1 MRMDLLIQRQK
12 ATAVQRQKVTGE
24 SVDRSESNKGREVKM
39 GQGQGA
45 DILTKIF
52 DRIALTSRLIS

>member
-52 DRIALTSRLIS
+52 DRIALASRLIS

>member
-1 MRMDLLIQRQK
+1 MIQRKK
-12 ATAVQRQKVTGE
+12 ATAVQRQKVIGE
-24 SVDRSESNKGREVKM
+24 SVDLSESNKGRKVKM

-52 DRIALTSRLIS
+52 DKIALASRLIN

>member
-1 MRMDLLIQRQK
+1 MDPLIQRKK
-12 ATAVQRQKVTGE
+12 ATAVQRQKVIGE
-24 SVDRSESNKGREVKM
+24 SVDLSESNKGRKVKM

-52 DRIALTSRLIS
+52 DKIALASRLIN

>member
-1 MRMDLLIQRQK
+1 MDPLVQRQK

-24 SVDRSESNKGREVKM
+24 SVDQSESNKGRKIKM
-39 GQGQGA
+39 GQGQGG

-52 DRIALTSRLIS
+52 DRIALASRLIS